1 MKFSF
6 KKSQIAMEFMLLSGI
21 ALIAA
26 IVFVS
31 ISLDQIKGL
40 YAAKESLLAKD
51 VALKIQSEISIAS
64 NAEDGYSRD
73 FELPEKINNR
83 DYNISIINNT
93 LAVWTTATPY
103 VIGIL
108 DAEGNL
114 EKGSNA
120 IRKTNG
126 VIYIN

>member
-1 MKFSF
+1 
-6 KKSQIAMEFMLLSGI
+6 MEFMLLSGV

-31 ISLDQIKGL
+31 ISLNQIKGL
-40 YAAKESLLAKD
+40 YATKESLLAKD

-93 LAVWTTATPY
+93 LAVWTSATPY
-103 VIGIL
+103 VVGIL
-108 DAEGNL
+108 DAEGDL
-114 EKGSNA
+114 EKGSNT

-126 VIYIN
+126 VIYIK